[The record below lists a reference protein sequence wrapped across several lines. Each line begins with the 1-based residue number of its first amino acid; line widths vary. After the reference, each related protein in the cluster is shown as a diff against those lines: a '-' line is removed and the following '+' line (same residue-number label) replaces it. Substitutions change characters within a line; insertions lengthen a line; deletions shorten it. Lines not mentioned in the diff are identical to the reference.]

1 MLNNAW
7 GKADAESSEIQS
19 HKKEIG
25 EFLDQLV
32 VKRKEQQALHY
43 KLHKNIALQHCV
55 TLNQADRIYDAK
67 EKIAELEKQLA
78 EAQSMVPA
86 KAFYS

>member
-1 MLNNAW
+1 
-7 GKADAESSEIQS
+7 
-19 HKKEIG
+19 
-25 EFLDQLV
+25 
-32 VKRKEQQALHY
+32 
-43 KLHKNIALQHCV
+43 LQRRV
-55 TLNQADRIYDAK
+55 TLNQADRIRDAK